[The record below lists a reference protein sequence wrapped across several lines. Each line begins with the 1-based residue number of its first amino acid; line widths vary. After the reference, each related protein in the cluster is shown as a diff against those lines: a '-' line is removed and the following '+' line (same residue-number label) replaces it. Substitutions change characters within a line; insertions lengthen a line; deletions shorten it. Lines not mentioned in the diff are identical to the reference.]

1 METRFWIVV
10 PCYNEEE
17 VLQQTIDR
25 LLESTALLEMSD
37 KISEPATL
45 VFVDDGSRDG
55 TWDIICENSK
65 ASEQIIGIKLSHNQG
80 HQNALMAG
88 LMYAKDKCDCVITID
103 ADLQDDI
110 SVLPEFLD
118 RFHEGN
124 HIVYGVR
131 NDRKSDTFFKRTTAM
146 LFYKI
151 MNALGANTIYNHA
164 DFRLM
169 SRKALEALEQYEESN
184 LFLRGI
190 VPSIGLKSA
199 KVFYSRQERTAG
211 ETKYTL
217 GKMVTFALNG
227 ITDFSVKPLRI
238 ISLFGIICSVLSCGG
253 LLYALLSHF
262 FGLTVPG
269 WTAVVC
275 SIWLLGGIQLLSIGV
290 LGEYI
295 GKIFSETKRRPRYF
309 IEEIVRKK

>member
-55 TWDIICENSK
+55 TWDIVCENSK

-217 GKMVTFALNG
+217 GKMVTFWKG
-227 ITDFSVKPLRI
+227 LRKW
-238 ISLFGIICSVLSCGG
+238 VE
-253 LLYALLSHF
+253 
-262 FGLTVPG
+262 
-269 WTAVVC
+269 
-275 SIWLLGGIQLLSIGV
+275 LLGNGRVCLL
-290 LGEYI
+290 LLCW
-295 GKIFSETKRRPRYF
+295 RA
-309 IEEIVRKK
+309 

>member
-55 TWDIICENSK
+55 TWDIVCENSK